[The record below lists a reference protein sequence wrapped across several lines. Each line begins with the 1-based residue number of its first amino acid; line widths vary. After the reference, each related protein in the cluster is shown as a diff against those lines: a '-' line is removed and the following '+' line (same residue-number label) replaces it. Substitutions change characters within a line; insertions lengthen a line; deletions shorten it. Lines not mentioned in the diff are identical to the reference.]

1 MRLGVQWGLSLSV
14 WIFYARTKL
23 CLSQRCLVLWMLET
37 REKPQLPP
45 EQVLGQYF
53 TALPGARR
61 QKKGRGG
68 CVEFVE
74 LESGQ
79 TVPIWGKTR
88 GMLLGTGLGWT
99 GHPGAQPLDSLCL
112 FLIHCRYIYIPQG
125 FLWIIRCLFCF
136 QLERPFRGQVP
147 FTIHLTAVDLM
158 NVVYKGG
165 KNGVGA
171 WSWLTAAVNLTQAL
185 KRNNEWW
192 GRCSPI
198 LSLSVEAFQLV
209 NSALTFFMCCWK
221 ANTWFCS
228 MKTSWNRCQMKP
240 D

>member
-1 MRLGVQWGLSLSV
+1 MQGQNFVYPSVALFYGCGGRDCLKPERNLSCPQS
-14 WIFYARTKL
+14 
-23 CLSQRCLVLWMLET
+23 RCWFSILLHYLEQGGK
-37 REKPQLPP
+37 RNGE
-45 EQVLGQYF
+45 
-53 TALPGARR
+53 
-61 QKKGRGG
+61 GG
-68 CVEFVE
+68 CVEFAE
-74 LESGQ
+74 LEPGQ
-79 TVPIWGKTR
+79 TVPIGGKTR
-88 GMLLGTGLGWT
+88 GMLLWTGLGWT
-99 GHPGAQPLDSLCL
+99 GHPGAQPLDSLWL
-112 FLIHCRYIYIPQG
+112 FLMHCRYIYIPQG

-136 QLERPFRGQVP
+136 QFERPFRGEIP
-147 FTIHLTAVDLM
+147 FTIHLTAVDFM
-158 NVVYKGG
+158 DVIYKGG

-228 MKTSWNRCQMKP
+228 MRTSWNRCQMKP